1 MARCETGSAAHSSV
15 GPAVADGRHPRR
27 GCVRLLLRL
36 SPTISER
43 RKTTMTCRTTI
54 LVATCVALGA
64 FAPAALAAANA
75 VVESET
81 TIGVYDEHGKLIEV
95 KTGVPDKFKKTSIAA
110 TKLTSTGDV
119 FTGMMFSGVLCRS
132 AGAAEGEV
140 VTNPEIETLG
150 WIDKAKDEVG
160 LEERAKKKKGLLA
173 SFTCGSN
180 TIELRGAVVGRLTPI
195 NTRVLPG
202 EHFVSEF
209 AITETGEQVYESL
222 EGLPAVSIELQM
234 NKDGFHRI
242 AWGERDELSS
252 ETPYEVSTASGTPRF
267 VKIKVKK

>member
-1 MARCETGSAAHSSV
+1 MS
-15 GPAVADGRHPRR
+15 
-27 GCVRLLLRL
+27 
-36 SPTISER
+36 
-43 RKTTMTCRTTI
+43 RKTTI
-54 LVATCVALGA
+54 LVATCLALGV
-64 FAPAALAAANA
+64 FAPTAAA
-75 VVESET
+75 
-81 TIGVYDEHGKLIEV
+81 EV
-95 KTGVPDKFKKTSIAA
+95 KAVERTVTEEFEKFSNGEVNIRRHLDERKVSIAA

-119 FTGMMFSGVLCRS
+119 LTGMMFSGVPCRS

-202 EHFVSEF
+202 EHFVSDF

-242 AWGERDELSS
+242 GWGERGELSS
-252 ETPYEVSTASGTPRF
+252 EIPYEVSTASGTPRF